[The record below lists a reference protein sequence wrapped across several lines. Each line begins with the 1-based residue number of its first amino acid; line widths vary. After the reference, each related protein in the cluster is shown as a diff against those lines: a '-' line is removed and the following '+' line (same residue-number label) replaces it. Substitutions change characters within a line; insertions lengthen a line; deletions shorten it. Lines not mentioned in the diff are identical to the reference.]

1 MLRATGAGR
10 YNRPQA
16 EAMLTA
22 LILGALLL
30 LQSAA
35 AAAPAEITL
44 DFIATS
50 QDGQAVTNLAMADIT
65 LKVGG
70 KQRPVR
76 SLELVIPAETGRT
89 ILLLADEATLYAM
102 EPVAK
107 EAIAKLVASL
117 KPKDNIGYLSA
128 RSGRLSPP
136 STEHDPVTRAADA
149 MVTGPGVLQTCLTD
163 LLRTI
168 GDLAR
173 SLPRGRSSTLVVLS
187 RGIDADPTFGTGE
200 AAGCTPRPEAMR
212 PVAETISAAQINVH
226 LMTVSET
233 SRSSGLDSLASN
245 TGSLTGLVSWAKTDT
260 LARAVAT
267 PASYYRAT
275 FAVDDTAPPRPQ
287 RVDLRVHRSKVS
299 IRTSSTLQIQ

>member
-1 MLRATGAGR
+1 
-10 YNRPQA
+10 
-16 EAMLTA
+16 MLTT

-30 LQSAA
+30 LQSAV

-44 DFIATS
+44 DFIATG
-50 QDGQAVTNLAMADIT
+50 QDGQPVTNLAMADIT

-76 SLELVIPAETGRT
+76 SLEPVIPAESGRT
-89 ILLLADEATLYAM
+89 ILLLVDEATLYAM

-117 KPKDNIGYLSA
+117 KPKDTINYFSA

-136 STEHDPVTRAADA
+136 GTGHEPVTRAAEA
-149 MVTGPGVLQTCLTD
+149 MVTGPGVLQTCLSD
-163 LLRTI
+163 MLRLVEN
-168 GDLAR
+168 LAQ

-187 RGIDADPTFGTGE
+187 RGSDYDPTFGTGE
-200 AAGCTPRPEAMR
+200 AAGCTPRAEAMR
-212 PVAETISAAQINVH
+212 RAAETISAAQINVH

-233 SRSSGLDSLASN
+233 NRSWGLDSLASN
-245 TGSLTGLVSWAKTDT
+245 TGSLTGLVSWANTGT
-260 LARAVAT
+260 LARAVET

-275 FAVDDTAPPRPQ
+275 FAADDTAPSLPQ
-287 RVDLRVHRSKVS
+287 RVDLRVQRSKVN
-299 IRTSSTLQIQ
+299 IRTSPTIKIR

>member
-1 MLRATGAGR
+1 
-10 YNRPQA
+10 
-16 EAMLTA
+16 MLTA

-30 LQSAA
+30 LQSAVP
-35 AAAPAEITL
+35 AAPAEITL
-44 DFIATS
+44 DFIATG
-50 QDGQAVTNLAMADIT
+50 QDGHAVTNLALADII

-89 ILLLADEATLYAM
+89 ILLLIDEATLYAM

-117 KPKDNIGYLSA
+117 KPKDRIGYFSA

-136 STEHDPVTRAADA
+136 STEHEPVTRAADA
-149 MVTGPGVLQTCLTD
+149 MVTGPGVLQTCLSGM
-163 LLRTI
+163 LRTI
-168 GDLAR
+168 EDLAR

-187 RGIDADPTFGTGE
+187 RGSDYDPTFGTGE

-212 PVAETISAAQINVH
+212 PVAETISAAQMNVH
-226 LMTVSET
+226 LVTVGET
-233 SRSSGLDSLASN
+233 SSWGLLTLASN
-245 TGSLTGLVSWAKTDT
+245 TGSLTGLVSWANTDT
-260 LARAVAT
+260 LVRAVGT

-275 FAVDDTAPPRPQ
+275 FAADDTAPSRPQ

-299 IRTSSTLQIQ
+299 IRTSPTIQIH

>member
-1 MLRATGAGR
+1 M
-10 YNRPQA
+10 
-16 EAMLTA
+16 TA

-30 LQSAA
+30 VQSAGP
-35 AAAPAEITL
+35 AAPAEITL
-44 DFIATS
+44 DFIATG
-50 QDGQAVTNLAMADIT
+50 QDGQAVTNLAMSDIT

-70 KQRPVR
+70 KLRPVR
-76 SLELVIPAETGRT
+76 SLDLVIPAETGRT

-102 EPVAK
+102 EPIAK

-117 KPKDNIGYLSA
+117 KPKDSIGYFSA

-136 STEHDPVTRAADA
+136 STEHEPVTRAADA
-149 MVTGPGVLQTCLTD
+149 MVTGPGVLQTCLSD
-163 LLRTI
+163 MLRTI
-168 GDLAR
+168 ADLAR

-187 RGIDADPTFGTGE
+187 RGSDSDPTFGTAE

-226 LMTVSET
+226 LVTVSET
-233 SRSSGLDSLASN
+233 TRSWGLDSLASN
-245 TGSLTGLVSWAKTDT
+245 TGSRTGLVSWANTDT

-275 FAVDDTAPPRPQ
+275 FPAADTAPSRPQ
-287 RVDLRVHRSKVS
+287 RVDLRVHRSKVT
-299 IRTSSTLQIQ
+299 IRTSPTIQIH

>member
-1 MLRATGAGR
+1 
-10 YNRPQA
+10 
-16 EAMLTA
+16 MLTA

-30 LQSAA
+30 LQSAVP
-35 AAAPAEITL
+35 AAPAEITL
-44 DFIATS
+44 DFIATG
-50 QDGQAVTNLAMADIT
+50 QGGQAVTDLSAADMT

-117 KPKDNIGYLSA
+117 KPKDRIGYFSA

-136 STEHDPVTRAADA
+136 STEHEPVTRAADA
-149 MVTGPGVLQTCLTD
+149 MVTGPGVLHTCLSD
-163 LLRTI
+163 MLRI
-168 GDLAR
+168 IEDMAR

-187 RGIDADPTFGTGE
+187 RGSDYDPTLGTGE
-200 AAGCTPRPEAMR
+200 ASGCTPRPEAMR
-212 PVAETISAAQINVH
+212 SVAETISAAQINVH
-226 LMTVSET
+226 LVTVGET
-233 SRSSGLDSLASN
+233 GRSWGLDTLASN
-245 TGSLTGLVSWAKTDT
+245 TGSLTGLASWANTGT
-260 LARAVAT
+260 PARAVGT

-275 FAVDDTAPPRPQ
+275 FAADDTAPSRPQ

-299 IRTSSTLQIQ
+299 IRTSPTIQIH